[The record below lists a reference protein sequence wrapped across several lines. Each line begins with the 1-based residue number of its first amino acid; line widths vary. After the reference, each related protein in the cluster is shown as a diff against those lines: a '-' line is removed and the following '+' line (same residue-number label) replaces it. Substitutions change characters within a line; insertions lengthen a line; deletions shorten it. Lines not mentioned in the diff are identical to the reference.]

1 MLDPVAEP
9 GEQDDED
16 PARAADDQ
24 QRGEVLEDVLQQGEA
39 GGQHAGTLCRYV
51 SVCVCMRLDVSVCIY
66 MCVCVSPAGVCHPL
80 HCVRHPSAHTGHCSG
95 GHLVTNGGDI
105 YTSTHLH
112 YLFIFRCLWS
122 TFLYCMLNFHKI
134 TLSK

>member
-1 MLDPVAEP
+1 MLQTEVLSPAPSLDVHWPDVVLDPVAEP

-51 SVCVCMRLDVSVCIY
+51 SVCV
-66 MCVCVSPAGVCHPL
+66 
-80 HCVRHPSAHTGHCSG
+80 
-95 GHLVTNGGDI
+95 
-105 YTSTHLH
+105 
-112 YLFIFRCLWS
+112 
-122 TFLYCMLNFHKI
+122 
-134 TLSK
+134 

>member
-24 QRGEVLEDVLQQGEA
+24 QGGEVLEDVLKQGEA

-51 SVCVCMRLDVSVCIY
+51 SVCVCMCLDVSVCICMRLY
-66 MCVCVSPAGVCHPL
+66 VSTRIYVCPQPGSAT
-80 HCVRHPSAHTGHCSG
+80 HCTGVRHPSAHTGHCSG
-95 GHLVTNGGDI
+95 GHLVTNGGNKYLHI
-105 YTSTHLH
+105 YTST
-112 YLFIFRCLWS
+112 
-122 TFLYCMLNFHKI
+122 
-134 TLSK
+134 LSIHI

>member
-24 QRGEVLEDVLQQGEA
+24 QGGEVLEDVLQQGEA

-51 SVCVCMRLDVSVCIY
+51 SRCVYMCLDVRIYVCPQPG
-66 MCVCVSPAGVCHPL
+66 SAT
-80 HCVRHPSAHTGHCSG
+80 HCTDVRHPSAHTGHCSG

-105 YTSTHLH
+105 YTSTHLYIYIIYS
-112 YLFIFRCLWS
+112 YLDVHGQHFYIVC
-122 TFLYCMLNFHKI
+122 
-134 TLSK
+134 